1 MSGDINQYGDGSIGE
16 ATHSGSGDIVA
27 GGKPSWSPQ
36 PSPPAP
42 SRTSGPESPPP
53 APSRAGNGRK
63 PLVAAVCAVLSA
75 VVGALINLLTS
86 SWSWWIFT
94 AAALV
99 LFIWAAIAYLGE
111 SAPRGREQGRR

>member
-27 GGKPSWSPQ
+27 GGKQSWSPP
-36 PSPPAP
+36 PSP
-42 SRTSGPESPPP
+42 SRASGPESPPP
-53 APSRAGNGRK
+53 TPSRAGGRRR
-63 PLVAAVCAVLSA
+63 PLIAAVCAVLSA
-75 VVGALINLLTS
+75 VVGALVNLLTS
-86 SWSWWIFT
+86 SWSWWIFA

-111 SAPRGREQGRR
+111 AAPRGRDRGRR